1 MIRRIATMFI
11 LFALAPPCAVA
22 QSTVLIV
29 RHAERADAGARGG
42 MTSAADPDLS
52 AAGRARALSLAAA
65 LKDAAI
71 TAIFATEYRRTQQT
85 AAPLAKALRLTV
97 VTIPARDV
105 QGLVAKVNAAP
116 GNVLVVGHSNT
127 IPDVITSLGVEA
139 RVDIA
144 ESQYDNLFIVTRGQ
158 TTALLRLHYK

>member
-1 MIRRIATMFI
+1 MITRIATMLI
-11 LFALAPPCAVA
+11 LLALTPPCAVA
-22 QSTVLIV
+22 QPTVLIV
-29 RHAERADAGARGG
+29 RHAERADAGPRGG

-52 AAGRARALSLAAA
+52 AAGRARALALAAA
-65 LKDAAI
+65 LRDAAI

-105 QGLVAKVNAAP
+105 QGLVAKVNAVP

-127 IPDVITSLGVEA
+127 IPDVIQSLGVES

-144 ESQYDNLFIVTRGQ
+144 ESQYDNLFILTRGQ
-158 TTALLRLHYK
+158 KTALLRLHYR